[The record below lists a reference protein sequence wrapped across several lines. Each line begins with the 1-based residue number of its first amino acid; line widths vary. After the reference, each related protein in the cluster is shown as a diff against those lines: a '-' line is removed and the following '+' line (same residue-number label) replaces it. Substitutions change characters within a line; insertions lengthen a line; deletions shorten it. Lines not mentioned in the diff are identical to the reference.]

1 MENKKIARWNVKR
14 PRKQMKYIYI
24 KKKILITQPEVT
36 ELAPISSV
44 AHVNVVVEG
53 AVENRKVASL
63 KQIN

>member
-1 MENKKIARWNVKR
+1 MSKDQESKCI
-14 PRKQMKYIYI
+14 IYI

>member
-1 MENKKIARWNVKR
+1 MSKDQESKCI
-14 PRKQMKYIYI
+14 IYI

-63 KQIN
+63 KQINWLI

>member
-1 MENKKIARWNVKR
+1 MSKDQESKWN
-14 PRKQMKYIYI
+14 IYI
-24 KKKILITQPEVT
+24 KKKILTTQPEVT

-63 KQIN
+63 KQISWLI

>member
-1 MENKKIARWNVKR
+1 MSKDQESKWN
-14 PRKQMKYIYI
+14 IHI

-63 KQIN
+63 KQINWLI

>member
-1 MENKKIARWNVKR
+1 MSKAQESKCN
-14 PRKQMKYIYI
+14 IYI

-63 KQIN
+63 KQINWLI

>member
-1 MENKKIARWNVKR
+1 MSKDQESKCI
-14 PRKQMKYIYI
+14 MYI

-63 KQIN
+63 KQINWLI

>member
-1 MENKKIARWNVKR
+1 MSKDQESKCN
-14 PRKQMKYIYI
+14 IYI

-44 AHVNVVVEG
+44 AYVNVVVEG

>member
-1 MENKKIARWNVKR
+1 MSKDQESKWN
-14 PRKQMKYIYI
+14 IYI

-53 AVENRKVASL
+53 AEENRKVASL
-63 KQIN
+63 KQINWLI